1 MFTKCPHLS
10 PKLYHKSFLRHRSLS
25 LTKTLEKRRF
35 HQNDPPL
42 PAFEQTQPRYIS
54 KYSIVLASHFRSLI
68 LQITHVHPNLPNT
81 KHVQWTCFFVSTRL
95 SWAKWIQK
103 DEEQRETDSS
113 RGYMGYMFNSAK
125 TCHAKAA
132 SGAPSA
138 APATQKGVVWD
149 ELLCWGVSDELWEV
163 GCVSEVV

>member
-81 KHVQWTCFFVSTRL
+81 KHVQWTCFFFVSTRL

-125 TCHAKAA
+125 T
-132 SGAPSA
+132 SA
-138 APATQKGVVWD
+138 TPATQRWRPAATQRVA
-149 ELLCWGVSDELWEV
+149 STNPMP
-163 GCVSEVV
+163 

>member
-81 KHVQWTCFFVSTRL
+81 KHVQWTCFFLSPHACLEPSGSKKMKSRERQTAQDAIWAICLTAPSNMST
-95 SWAKWIQK
+95 
-103 DEEQRETDSS
+103 E
-113 RGYMGYMFNSAK
+113 NP
-125 TCHAKAA
+125 HAKYRKKRN
-132 SGAPSA
+132 
-138 APATQKGVVWD
+138 KG
-149 ELLCWGVSDELWEV
+149 S
-163 GCVSEVV
+163 